1 MFYLHNKRDRHRNS
15 KFASVRLFYL
25 HSSRGLLLE
34 LDCSI
39 CNIMEIEQSVTES
52 MHSAV
57 SNRLFY
63 LHVS

>member
-1 MFYLHNKRDRHRNS
+1 VTGTETQNS
-15 KFASVRLFYL
+15 AVLDCSICTAV
-25 HSSRGLLLE
+25 GLLLE